1 MLSIGDKAPDFCLY
15 STEKKEVQLADFSGK
30 NLVIL
35 FFPLAFTGVCTEEL
49 CTIRDSYS
57 KYESLNAEVIG
68 ISVDSLFTLEQF
80 KKAENYNFTLLSDFN
95 KEASRSYGSIY
106 DQFVLG
112 MNGVSKRSAFVVS
125 KSGTIEYA
133 EVLEDAGKQP
143 NFEAI
148 EKALQKLN

>member
-15 STEKKEVQLADFSGK
+15 STEKKEVQLADYSGK

>member
-1 MLSIGDKAPDFCLY
+1 MLSVGDKAPDFCLY
-15 STEKKEVQLADFSGK
+15 STEKKEVQLADYSGK